1 MRCVQR
7 NKLPLA
13 DDDGIH
19 HAPCSAAQKLRQGEN
34 VGIFRRVNRRT
45 GQIREVGFKQV
56 GQLVGKTLLPVS
68 TAAQENGFLFIAPI
82 KRNPA
87 RLMHLTKLRG
97 AEFCEAYGEQI
108 ALSDKRKAHHT
119 AGKQRAEQRLIDC
132 FTAEQ
137 ASQRFLH
144 QVACFCVER
153 FADSVENLP
162 ETLDFHG
169 LEQIIIHARLNCS
182 ARELKFRVAGD
193 NHCMRPRIQLPDAL
207 RQFNAI
213 DARHTDVR
221 YQHMD
226 VLLRHQPEGIV
237 GAAGEQNGVKRR
249 AVFLADGFEERLR
262 GTFIIYD
269 QNGVHRLPPHWC
281 AFQSVRLLRRRHC
294 GCASELR
301 RG

>member
-1 MRCVQR
+1 MTTVFTMRPAARLKNC
-7 NKLPLA
+7 
-13 DDDGIH
+13 G
-19 HAPCSAAQKLRQGEN
+19 AAQKLRQGED

-56 GQLVGKTLLPVS
+56 GQLVGETLLPVGA
-68 TAAQENGFLFIAPI
+68 AAQENGFLLIAPI

-87 RLMHLTKLRG
+87 RLMHLTKLRC
-97 AEFCEAYGEQI
+97 AEFCEAHGEQI
-108 ALSDKRKAHHT
+108 TLSDKRKAHHT

-144 QVACFCVER
+144 QVVCFRVER

-169 LEQIIIHARLNCS
+169 LEQIIIYARLNCP

-294 GCASELR
+294 GRASELR